1 MLAIEVT
8 ERHATRYI
16 SCSWDAYNLDGMMNI
31 FLKRINIR
39 TRWYMLHIHGADS
52 KRHRN
57 SKEQP
62 FFQGW
67 GDQGVHGGVGLEL
80 GLNKEQYLSNR
91 KDLGNKQGK
100 WQEKKY

>member
-16 SCSWDAYNLDGMMNI
+16 SCSRDAYNLDGMMNI
-31 FLKRINIR
+31 FLTRISVR
-39 TRWYMLHIHGADS
+39 TSWHMLHIHGADS
-52 KRHRN
+52 TLHRN

-62 FFQGW
+62 FFQDW
-67 GDQGVHGGVGLEL
+67 DDQGVHGGVGLEL

-91 KDLGNKQGK
+91 KDLGNT
-100 WQEKKY
+100 